1 MLKKAGLTREVI
13 AAQTLAVNLDAYERI
28 DRMIMQTE
36 ARRAVIWREVD
47 RHRDI
52 VATRRLR
59 ELAAE
64 IDEAGFE
71 EANSDVAEP

>member
-36 ARRAVIWREVD
+36 ARRAVILREVD

-52 VATRRLR
+52 AARRLR